1 MEGQK
6 GEREEDRRLSV
17 TTSNATSHA
26 ALSLFLSLSLSFFQ
40 GTNLV
45 NSYLQF
51 YFYILAIS
59 SALLCVYIVC
69 NLYNLVWIMCPQL
82 GTMYRIIRKYQDHS
96 EQANG
101 VKKAQGTTRCVVLCD
116 RSIFTHSDSTCRV
129 DRLPAK

>member
-1 MEGQK
+1 ME
-6 GEREEDRRLSV
+6 
-17 TTSNATSHA
+17 
-26 ALSLFLSLSLSFFQ
+26 

-45 NSYLQF
+45 YLSSSSTSLLLSFQF

-101 VKKAQGTTRCVVLCD
+101 VKKPQGKTTRWVAL
-116 RSIFTHSDSTCRV
+116 IN
-129 DRLPAK
+129 RLPSLPLYWV

>member
-1 MEGQK
+1 ME
-6 GEREEDRRLSV
+6 
-17 TTSNATSHA
+17 
-26 ALSLFLSLSLSFFQ
+26 

-45 NSYLQF
+45 YLSSNSTLLLLSFQF

-101 VKKAQGTTRCVVLCD
+101 VKKPQGKTARWVALINRLPSLPPLSTCCD
-116 RSIFTHSDSTCRV
+116 RKACMSSSW
-129 DRLPAK
+129 

>member
-1 MEGQK
+1 ME
-6 GEREEDRRLSV
+6 
-17 TTSNATSHA
+17 
-26 ALSLFLSLSLSFFQ
+26 

-45 NSYLQF
+45 YLSSSSTSLLLSFQF

-101 VKKAQGTTRCVVLCD
+101 VKKPQGKTTRWVHCTQ
-116 RSIFTHSDSTCRV
+116 RGH
-129 DRLPAK
+129 